1 IQEKREAND
10 MSEKTPQDVNRI
22 QEEAQKQDR
31 EAQKAQ
37 EVVEDA
43 ISKMTP
49 QRQYEKEKEQNKR

>member
-1 IQEKREAND
+1 

-22 QEEAQKQDR
+22 QEEAQKQDL